1 MEREPVADVTWSCLM
16 PFVDM
21 DDDQHQKDDRAEARR
36 LEQRERMIT
45 NIVLLLIFAVLVGIG
60 VWISNAM
67 LDARRADECIS
78 SGRRNCAPIEVPPR

>member
-1 MEREPVADVTWSCLM
+1 
-16 PFVDM
+16 M
-21 DDDQHQKDDRAEARR
+21 DDDQKQVDQKQQDDRAEVRKA
-36 LEQRERMIT
+36 ENRERMIT

-78 SGRRNCAPIEVPPR
+78 SGRRNCNPIEVPR

>member
-1 MEREPVADVTWSCLM
+1 
-16 PFVDM
+16 M
-21 DDDQHQKDDRAEARR
+21 DDDQKQADQKQQDDRAEVRKA
-36 LEQRERMIT
+36 ENRERMIT
-45 NIVLLLIFAVLVGIG
+45 NIVLLMIFAVLVGIV

>member
-1 MEREPVADVTWSCLM
+1 
-16 PFVDM
+16 M
-21 DDDQHQKDDRAEARR
+21 DDDQKQSDDRADAHKAED
-36 LEQRERMIT
+36 RERTIT

>member
-1 MEREPVADVTWSCLM
+1 
-16 PFVDM
+16 M
-21 DDDQHQKDDRAEARR
+21 DDDQKQADQQQQDDRAEARR

>member
-1 MEREPVADVTWSCLM
+1 MSLGLASS

-36 LEQRERMIT
+36 LEHRERTIT
-45 NIVLLLIFAVLVGIG
+45 NIVLLLIFAALVGIG
-60 VWISNAM
+60 VWLSNAM
-67 LDARRADECIS
+67 IDARHADECIS